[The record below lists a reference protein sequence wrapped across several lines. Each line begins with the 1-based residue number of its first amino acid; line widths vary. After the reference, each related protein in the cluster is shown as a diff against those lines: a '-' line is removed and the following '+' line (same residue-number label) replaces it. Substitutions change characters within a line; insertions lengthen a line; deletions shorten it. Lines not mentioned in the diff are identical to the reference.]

1 MKEGALKMSGALRSL
16 GRLNSKHQESETQ
29 RNYLPHRNSYPNV
42 VSRGRGGGERERLR
56 DMGAEGAISGH
67 IPEGE
72 ARGWLI
78 QRQCAAL
85 DARLKS

>member
-1 MKEGALKMSGALRSL
+1 MKEGALKMSGALISL
-16 GRLNSKHQESETQ
+16 GRL
-29 RNYLPHRNSYPNV
+29 NSYPNV